1 MASIRV
7 KFRPSQKQESEG
19 TLYYQ
24 IIHNRMV
31 RQVKTDFKIFITEWN
46 NESDGLILKAG
57 EDRFNYLKSVQY
69 RVNCGKQR
77 FGKVY
82 MRIAGDLKDES
93 VSIDTLVCA
102 FEKELT
108 GITLFNYMESQ
119 ICKLQQNGQVRTAE
133 TYQTTLNSFK
143 RFRGDCD
150 LPLNELTA
158 EIVESYQYY
167 LKHSNV
173 SLNTI
178 SFYMR
183 RLRACYNRAVDDE
196 IVPAYRLFKYA
207 YTGMDKTMKRAIN
220 VDALKVLKKL
230 DLSKCP
236 AQDYSRDIFFLSFYL
251 RGMSFIDMAYLQ
263 KSNLKDDILT
273 YKRRKTGQKLSIEWE
288 SCMQKIVAKYN
299 SDNSPYLINI
309 IKEEDGDQRKQY
321 QKALANVNRNL
332 KRLGK
337 AANIKI
343 PLTMYVARHT
353 WASTAR
359 HMNIPISV
367 ISEGLGHDNE
377 VTTSIYLSTVG
388 SEAIDNANKKII
400 KLI

>member
-1 MASIRV
+1 MCLSRNLLVQLSSI
-7 KFRPSQKQESEG
+7 
-19 TLYYQ
+19 T
-24 IIHNRMV
+24 
-31 RQVKTDFKIFITEWN
+31 W
-46 NESDGLILKAG
+46 KA
-57 EDRFNYLKSVQY
+57 K
-69 RVNCGKQR
+69 C
-77 FGKVY
+77 
-82 MRIAGDLKDES
+82 
-93 VSIDTLVCA
+93 VSS
-102 FEKELT
+102 
-108 GITLFNYMESQ
+108 N
-119 ICKLQQNGQVRTAE
+119 RTAE
-133 TYQTTLNSFK
+133 TYQAALNSFK

-150 LPLNELTA
+150 LPLHELTP

-183 RLRACYNRAVDDE
+183 RLRACYNRAVDDA
-196 IVPAYRLFKYA
+196 IVPAFRMFKYA

-220 VDALKVLKKL
+220 IDSLKVIKQL
-230 DLSKCP
+230 DLSKRP
-236 AQDYSRDIFFLSFYL
+236 AQDYSRDLFLLSFYL

-263 KSNLKDDILT
+263 KSDLKDGILT

-288 SCMQKIVAKYN
+288 PCMQKIVAKYRN
-299 SDNSPYLINI
+299 DESPYLINI
-309 IKEEDGDQRKQY
+309 IKDLEDDKRKQY
-321 QKALANVNRNL
+321 QKALANVNSNL

-337 AANIKI
+337 SADIKI

-359 HMNIPISV
+359 RMNIPISV

-400 KLI
+400 KQI